1 MLAGPSHCNFI
12 NAQNNTYIISVL
24 GGNKKLQV
32 GFFQYALFYFIKH
45 YEDSIQYTSCL
56 LFFFVLQV
64 NFNFNLCHTSSV

>member
-64 NFNFNLCHTSSV
+64 NFNLCHTSSV